1 MRITH
6 AELSGATPGIER
18 FAKDGT
24 RQKAVVKEASGR
36 KYCVTVVVCCA
47 RLSINSPSRTPTI
60 SCSGSCWGVR
70 SLCLGLGKSGLL
82 VDGAGAL
89 PLVLG

>member
-6 AELSGATPGIER
+6 AELSGASPGIER
-18 FAKDGT
+18 LAKDGT

-47 RLSINSPSRTPTI
+47 MLPMNSPSRTPTM
-60 SCSGSCWGVR
+60 SCSESC
-70 SLCLGLGKSGLL
+70 
-82 VDGAGAL
+82 
-89 PLVLG
+89 